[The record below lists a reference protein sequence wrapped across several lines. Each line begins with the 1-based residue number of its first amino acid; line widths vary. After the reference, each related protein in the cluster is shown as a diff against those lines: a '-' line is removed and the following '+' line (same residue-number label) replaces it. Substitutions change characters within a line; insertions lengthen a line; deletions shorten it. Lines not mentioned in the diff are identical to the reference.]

1 MNMKRILTVLL
12 TLGIS
17 ISFSGCQKENA
28 KKGEIPTIT
37 WNLVKPI
44 ENMTSKDLVEKEL
57 NSILRER
64 VGAELKLNLIESG
77 AWKEKMNLIISSGEE
92 FDITM
97 TNATGPVSLAVNAKR
112 GAFLDITDLYK
123 KYGSAIAEKVD
134 KRAIDA
140 ATIDGKLMLIPS
152 QGKFVQETAY
162 VFKKDLVEKY
172 GFDYK
177 SVTCLE
183 DLEPYL
189 ETIKQNEPG
198 ITPLYITAV
207 ADLKQP
213 VNKNYSSTV
222 VAGVYFDEV
231 NEKFIP
237 FTEYEKDEY
246 KLKNNYYKKGY
257 IAKDAFTKQDSTEGK
272 NGKYAVLRDTG
283 AHTEDSSKATD
294 FYGFPTVET
303 LVGTSI
309 IEAAAFTNG
318 NAISVTSKHPDKA
331 MQILNEVWADTYV
344 SNTLAY
350 GVEGVDY
357 KVVGG
362 TTNDD
367 KSVLP
372 NSGSEQKWVLWHNWI
387 GPLFDQWD
395 STWNSKESLEKM
407 EHDNN
412 TAPTSKICGF
422 IIDVSDFDAEIAAI
436 SEVINSS
443 QIVFRVSNE
452 ENFDTYY
459 NDIVKKLEK
468 AGINDVLDKL
478 NSDYAAWKK
487 SKN

>member
-1 MNMKRILTVLL
+1 MKAKRIITAALIASMVL
-12 TLGIS
+12 
-17 ISFSGCQKENA
+17 SFAGCKKDTA
-28 KKGEIPTIT
+28 KDGEIPTIT
-37 WNLVKPI
+37 WCLVKPI
-44 ENMTSKDLVEKEL
+44 ENMSSKELVENEL
-57 NSILRER
+57 NSIFREKI
-64 VGAELKLNLIESG
+64 GAELKLNLIESG

-97 TNATGPVSLAVNAKR
+97 TNATGPVSLAVNTKR

-123 KYGSAIAEKVD
+123 EYGSAIAEKVD
-134 KRAIDA
+134 PRAIEA

-177 SVTCLE
+177 SVKRLE

-213 VNKNYSSTV
+213 VNHNYSSTV
-222 VAGVYFDEV
+222 VAGVYFDEQ
-231 NEKFIP
+231 NEKFIS
-237 FTEYEKDEY
+237 FAEYEKDEY
-246 KLKNNYYKKGY
+246 RLKHEYYKKGY
-257 IAKDAFTKQDSTEGK
+257 IAKDAFTKQDGSEGK
-272 NGKYAVLRDTG
+272 SGKYAVLRDTG

-309 IEAAAFTNG
+309 IEAAPFTNG

-331 MQILNEVWADTYV
+331 MQILNEVWADPYV

-357 KVVGG
+357 KVVSG
-362 TTNDD
+362 TTNED

-395 STWNSKESLEKM
+395 STWNSKEALEKM
-407 EHDNN
+407 ENDNN
-412 TAPTSKICGF
+412 TAPVSKLCGF
-422 IIDVSDFDAEIAAI
+422 VIDVSEFDAEIAAI
-436 SEVINSS
+436 SEVMN
-443 QIVFRVSNE
+443 
-452 ENFDTYY
+452 
-459 NDIVKKLEK
+459 
-468 AGINDVLDKL
+468 
-478 NSDYAAWKK
+478 
-487 SKN
+487 